1 MSSPNRPG
9 LDEPPPS
16 PANFPGENIPS
27 MGGSPDSMQALTQMG
42 FEIDKALTTLA
53 QALPSGKGG
62 ESIQKAQRLIKIAIA
77 DALSQSDE
85 TSSVLPG
92 SAGMSFPS
100 GGFGASGP

>member
-1 MSSPNRPG
+1 MSSPIRPG

-27 MGGSPDSMQALTQMG
+27 VGGSPDSAKAFTQMG

-53 QALPSGKGG
+53 ASLPSGKGG
-62 ESIQKAQRLIKIAIA
+62 ESISKAKRLIQIAIA
-77 DALSQSDE
+77 DALSESGE
-85 TSSVLPG
+85 TSQVLPG
-92 SAGMSFPS
+92 PAGMSFPS

>member
-1 MSSPNRPG
+1 MSSPIRPG

-16 PANFPGENIPS
+16 PANFPGENIPAV
-27 MGGSPDSMQALTQMG
+27 GGSPDSMQAITQMG

-53 QALPSGKGG
+53 ASLPQGRGG
-62 ESIQKAQRLIKIAIA
+62 DSLQKAKRLIQIGIA
-77 DALSQSDE
+77 DALSASDE

-92 SAGMSFPS
+92 SAGTNFPS

>member
-1 MSSPNRPG
+1 MSSPSRPG

-27 MGGSPDSMQALTQMG
+27 VGGSPDASQALTQMG

-53 QALPSGKGG
+53 ASLPNGKGG
-62 ESIQKAQRLIKIAIA
+62 DSIAKAKRLIQIAIA
-77 DALSQSDE
+77 DALSESQDS
-85 TSSVLPG
+85 TAVLPG
-92 SAGMSFPS
+92 PAGMSFPS